1 MLTVLVAMLFA
12 MFVIVAILGL
22 FVKGTVIVLAYL
34 DIVILLVLAILIVVH
49 FIKKREGLEIT
60 GLSFSFAKFAQ
71 YIMRDS

>member
-49 FIKKREGLEIT
+49 FIKKG
-60 GLSFSFAKFAQ
+60 K
-71 YIMRDS
+71 DSK

>member
-34 DIVILLVLAILIVVH
+34 DIVILLVLAILIAVH
-49 FIKKREGLEIT
+49 FIKKG
-60 GLSFSFAKFAQ
+60 K
-71 YIMRDS
+71 DSK